1 MISLDWWEGKAQEKA
16 KGHGKTESEE
26 PGEGAGAEATEK
38 KMLEM
43 REEIKQE
50 GGLGLGKR
58 VIKRYD
64 IRHRVRTCDTEG
76 RRGWDKL
83 RVALNIE
90 IARMQLLSSTC
101 SSHFS
106 CV

>member
-1 MISLDWWEGKAQEKA
+1 V
-16 KGHGKTESEE
+16 
-26 PGEGAGAEATEK
+26 GAEATEK

-43 REEIKQE
+43 REEIKQ

-64 IRHRVRTCDTEG
+64 LRHRPSPHGLVDTGRG

-83 RVALNIE
+83 RVALKHINCTH
-90 IARMQLLSSTC
+90 AC
-101 SSHFS
+101 SVASAVSNSVQPHGL
-106 CV
+106 